1 MTRRLNGYTDL
12 PAGTIAAVVTYLE
25 MREPPPLA
33 AAQREGWSLAPLS
46 GEPGRYRALFRRVG
60 EPWLWF
66 SRLAMSDAALLR
78 ILDDPQVQA
87 LALHEDGRDIGLLEL
102 DFRRRGECELAFF
115 GLVPEAIGH
124 GWARLLMN
132 EALRRAFAAPIGRL
146 WVHTCSL
153 DHPRAL
159 GFYIRS
165 GFKPYKRAV
174 EIADDPRLKGYLPL
188 AAAPQMPPLAP
199 PREARGRFARRCP
212 AGPGAAART
221 AGRLNITPLK
231 PTQPPDLTRSP
242 RSHLRAAA
250 PVRA

>member
-25 MREPPPLA
+25 MRAAPPLA
-33 AAQREGWSLAPLS
+33 AVQRDGWSLAPLS
-46 GEPGRYRALFRRVG
+46 GEPGRYRELFRRVG

-66 SRLAMSDAALLR
+66 SRLAMSDTALLR
-78 ILDDPQVQA
+78 ILDDPHVQA
-87 LALHEDGRDIGLLEL
+87 LALHANGRDIGLLEL

-115 GLVPEAIGH
+115 GLVPEAIGQ
-124 GWARLLMN
+124 GWARVLMN
-132 EALRRAFAAPIGRL
+132 EAVRRAFTVPIGRL

-159 GFYIRS
+159 GFYLRS

-199 PREARGRFARRCP
+199 PPERR
-212 AGPGAAART
+212 
-221 AGRLNITPLK
+221 
-231 PTQPPDLTRSP
+231 TR
-242 RSHLRAAA
+242 LRAALPGWPGRRRKDTGA
-250 PVRA
+250 T